1 MSVTSLHDWRIDAM
15 YPAEREAVAEG
26 ELRALRA
33 ARAEDE
39 ERRETARAPPYP
51 QRKAAWLTVAERRTE
66 ERGPGVCETQ
76 GCGERRP
83 SWARFCSPCAYARK
97 IALAAG
103 AAAKRRQSVREARK
117 ALAALAAR
125 VAPGAMK
132 ERDDG

>member
-15 YPAEREAVAEG
+15 SPAEREAVAAR
-26 ELRALRA
+26 ELAALRWGLA
-33 ARAEDE
+33 ADE

-66 ERGPGVCETQ
+66 ERGPGVCETP

-97 IALAAG
+97 IALAAS
-103 AAAKRRQSVREARK
+103 AAAKRRLSVREARELEK
-117 ALAALAAR
+117 ARSAL
-125 VAPGAMK
+125 GAMK
-132 ERDDG
+132 GGE